1 MTHANPY
8 YHVDWEA
15 VHDRHAVERTRAAAE
30 RDRLIAEGAMA
41 TDAYRRASAEFDR
54 HHQACL
60 ASFKM
65 QHATVQEYA
74 AWLFRNFQVDSDDW
88 EGGIPVPMVDFAE
101 LRTVEEADK
110 AWSPIRR
117 IVSDSA
123 AERRLSLPTGQP
135 KGLRAFTDPA
145 SPTLSRYWREF
156 SPRELYPKG
165 YTNGAG
171 TRTLVTVDE
180 QDDGWHI
187 CFMHDWGSVGISITN
202 AIDRLATAIYR
213 EARALAEHQFAASG
227 GIRSWLRQRRTVRAQ
242 AAMLIPE
249 RFHFYQHIPPK
260 GDTGLQEQF
269 DCVTLEF
276 LADQYRKPTW
286 TAYDIIPK
294 AVQSARFDCALDVS
308 GSGARLRRTL
318 TQDQRAATVEP

>member
-1 MTHANPY
+1 MTHANPHY
-8 YHVDWEA
+8 SHDWET
-15 VHDRHAVERTRAAAE
+15 VHDRHAVERARAAAE

-41 TDAYRRASAEFDR
+41 TDAYRRAHAEFDR

-88 EGGIPVPMVDFAE
+88 EGGIPVPMVDLAE

-110 AWSPIRR
+110 AWSRIRR

-123 AERRLSLPTGQP
+123 AERRLSLPTGHP
-135 KGLRAFTDPA
+135 EGLRAFTDPA

-156 SPRELYPKG
+156 SPRELYPTG
-165 YTNGAG
+165 YTGGAG

-180 QDDGWHI
+180 QDDGWHV

-213 EARALAEHQFAASG
+213 EARALAEQAAASDG
-227 GIRSWLRQRRTVRAQ
+227 MRGWLRQRRTARAKT
-242 AAMLIPE
+242 AILVPE
-249 RFHFYQHIPPK
+249 RFHFYQHTPPK
-260 GDTGLQEQF
+260 SDTGLRERF
-269 DCVTLEF
+269 DRVALEF
-276 LADQYRKPTW
+276 LDDQYRKPTW
-286 TAYDIIPK
+286 TAYRTIPK
-294 AVQSARFDCALDVS
+294 AVQSARFDCALDASLS
-308 GSGARLRRTL
+308 GDRPNTPRAL
-318 TQDQRAATVEP
+318 TTTAGP